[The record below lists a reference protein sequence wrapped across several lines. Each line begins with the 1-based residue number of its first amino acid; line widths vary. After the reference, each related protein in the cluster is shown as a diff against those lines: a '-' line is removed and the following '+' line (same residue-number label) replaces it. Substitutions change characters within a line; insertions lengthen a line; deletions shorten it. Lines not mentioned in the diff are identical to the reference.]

1 MLPLYL
7 SSSAFNFVSL
17 TSYTNFCFMR
27 YVRRSA
33 FSGEYG
39 GLRDGIA
46 ETCWFYSQ
54 NLPTVAL
61 LLPRAGLCLV
71 LLLSFS
77 SPQAGYVALIDAG
90 SNHRDGTFFRAA
102 DGTLTDYARGV
113 LIANAAWTAWRTL
126 VLLCSW

>member
-1 MLPLYL
+1 
-7 SSSAFNFVSL
+7 
-17 TSYTNFCFMR
+17 MR

>member
-1 MLPLYL
+1 
-7 SSSAFNFVSL
+7 
-17 TSYTNFCFMR
+17 MR

-33 FSGEYG
+33 FSGENG
-39 GLRDGIA
+39 SLWDGIA

-61 LLPRAGLCLV
+61 LLPRAGLCLA

-77 SPQAGYVALIDAG
+77 SPQSSYVALIDTGA
-90 SNHRDGTFFRAA
+90 NHRDGTFFRAA

-126 VLLCSW
+126 VLLWSW